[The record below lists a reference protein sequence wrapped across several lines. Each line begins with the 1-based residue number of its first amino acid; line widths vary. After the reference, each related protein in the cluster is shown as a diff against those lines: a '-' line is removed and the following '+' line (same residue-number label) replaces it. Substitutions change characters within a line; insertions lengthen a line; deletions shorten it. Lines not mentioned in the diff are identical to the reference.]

1 MPDVLVSIAHE
12 GLAVMTIYFGL
23 FLWYFDEA
31 VLAKLLLLAG
41 FGFEYA
47 RGRLPAWRGTVGHAV
62 AVLNAKYAW
71 ST

>member
-1 MPDVLVSIAHE
+1 MPEVLVSIAHE
-12 GLAVMTIYFGL
+12 GLTVMTIYFGL

-47 RGRLPAWRGTVGHAV
+47 HEVRCLRGAGRWAMLC
-62 AVLNAKYAW
+62 
-71 ST
+71 